1 MAGSLTSQFLRTARS
16 MDVPKRS
23 IPTPCLFSNKRPWL
37 HRASTSMLF
46 LGQHLRA
53 THSLNR
59 SSQLCPKLA
68 NDGHGPRGVG
78 TRLGGRRLGV
88 GAQACNRTSALG
100 GTGAPARG
108 AARTTTEVNALV
120 RSHHASLESHVGWPS
135 SWQTALV
142 GAGFEL
148 SWCVAAFS
156 LRMWRE
162 VGPECSP
169 ERQNAPGTAHKS
181 SERVPACPSEA
192 PSALGLPHLAV
203 TRSVTGRRHSPT
215 GLRSCSATGR
225 PHNRRPGCG
234 HARRGDRGAAELA
247 RHQRPC
253 PGPGPWAG
261 WPWAGEPTSGFI
273 RGLAPGG

>member
-1 MAGSLTSQFLRTARS
+1 M
-16 MDVPKRS
+16 
-23 IPTPCLFSNKRPWL
+23 
-37 HRASTSMLF
+37 
-46 LGQHLRA
+46 
-53 THSLNR
+53 
-59 SSQLCPKLA
+59 
-68 NDGHGPRGVG
+68 
-78 TRLGGRRLGV
+78 

-100 GTGAPARG
+100 GTGASARG

-203 TRSVTGRRHSPT
+203 TTLRNRAAPLANRAAVMLRNRAAPQSPT
-215 GLRSCSATGR
+215 GLRPCSARGPRGGPTR
-225 PHNRRPGCG
+225 PPP
-234 HARRGDRGAAELA
+234 AAV
-247 RHQRPC
+247 
-253 PGPGPWAG
+253 PGPWAVGRLALGRRTYVGFHQRPGPRRVTEHGHEVERRSIPPG
-261 WPWAGEPTSGFI
+261 WVVNMAIGVAS
-273 RGLAPGG
+273 RG